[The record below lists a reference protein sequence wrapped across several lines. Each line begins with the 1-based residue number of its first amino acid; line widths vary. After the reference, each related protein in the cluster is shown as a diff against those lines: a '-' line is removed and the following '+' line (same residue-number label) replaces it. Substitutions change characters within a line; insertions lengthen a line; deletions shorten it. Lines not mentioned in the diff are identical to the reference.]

1 MITRKRIY
9 NVDELRKI
17 QTLAKRCK
25 EAVGIRSEDGSIVV
39 DAKSFLGLF
48 ALDFTKPVLVVSDNI
63 EYHKRIAH
71 VGETLEYPPLPSKA

>member
-25 EAVGIRSEDGSIVV
+25 DAVRLRSEDGSIVV

-48 ALDFTKPVLVVSDNI
+48 ALDFTKPVLVVSDNL

-71 VGETLEYPPLPSKA
+71 VGETLDAGPVQF

>member
-71 VGETLEYPPLPSKA
+71 VGETLEYPPLPLKA